1 MDSTL
6 ATDVPKQQQVSP
18 TKIMDTGMGFWASK
32 VLLTAVNIGLF
43 TRLGRGPASA
53 EKLKTKLG
61 LHERNLYD
69 FLDALVAMGFLLR
82 KGLKE
87 TAVYSNTPE
96 TDLYLDKNKSTYI
109 GSILEMCNNR
119 LYGFWDNLEEGLR
132 TGKPQN
138 EAKGGNKSFFEVLSS
153 DEKRLR
159 EYISA
164 MGGFQMENFMTFAR
178 NFDFSNYH
186 SLCDIGGAGG
196 NLATQVAASH
206 PHMECMTFDLPVVS
220 AIARENIKRLDF
232 TPRVKVVEGDFETD
246 EFPKA
251 DVITMGLILHQLGTE
266 SKASLIRK
274 AYDAL
279 PEGGALV
286 VIENIIDD
294 YRNSNAFGLLTSL
307 NMLIETQEG
316 YDFTAFD
323 FDKWARDVGFTRT
336 AKMSLAGPTS
346 AVIAYK

>member
-1 MDSTL
+1 MESTL
-6 ATDVPKQQQVSP
+6 ATEVPKQQQLSP

-53 EKLKTKLG
+53 EKLKIKLG

-69 FLDALVAMGFLLR
+69 FLDSLVAMGFLQR

-138 EAKGGNKSFFEVLSS
+138 EVKGGNKAYFEMLYS

-164 MGGFQMENFMTFAR
+164 MGGFQMANFMAFAR
-178 NFDFSNYH
+178 EFDFSNYH

-196 NLATQVAASH
+196 NLATQVAASQ
-206 PHMECMTFDLPVVS
+206 PHMECMTFDLPAVS
-220 AIARENIKRLDF
+220 AIARQNMERLDF
-232 TPRVKVVEGDFETD
+232 TPNVRVIEGDFETD
-246 EFPKA
+246 EFPEA
-251 DVITMGLILHQLGTE
+251 DVITMGLVLHTLGTQD
-266 SKASLIRK
+266 KMKLINK
-274 AYDAL
+274 AYNAL
-279 PEGGALV
+279 PKGGALV

-307 NMLIETQEG
+307 NMLIETYEG
-316 YDFTAFD
+316 YDFTALD
-323 FDKWARDVGFTRT
+323 FELWAREAGFDHFDT
-336 AKMSLAGPTS
+336 LQLNGPTS

>member
-1 MDSTL
+1 MESTL
-6 ATDVPKQQQVSP
+6 ATEVPKQQQVSP
-18 TKIMDTGMGFWASK
+18 TKIMNTGMGFWASK

-53 EKLKTKLG
+53 EKLKIKLG

-69 FLDALVAMGFLLR
+69 FLDALVAMGFLQR

-138 EAKGGNKSFFEVLSS
+138 EVKGGNKPYFEVLYS
-153 DEKRLR
+153 DEKRLK

-178 NFDFSNYH
+178 EFDFSDYH
-186 SLCDIGGAGG
+186 TLCDIGGAGG

-206 PHMECMTFDLPVVS
+206 PHMECITFDLPAVS
-220 AIARENIKRLDF
+220 SIARENIERLDF
-232 TPRVKVVEGDFETD
+232 TPRVHVVEGNFETD

-251 DVITMGLILHQLGTE
+251 DVLTMGLVLHGLGTE
-266 SKASLIRK
+266 GKMDLIKK

-279 PEGGALV
+279 PDGGALV

-294 YRNSNAFGLLTSL
+294 LRNSNAFGLLTSL
-307 NMLIETQEG
+307 NMLVETYEG
-316 YDFTAFD
+316 YDFTAAD
-323 FDKWARDVGFTRT
+323 FENWAREVGFRDT
-336 AKMSLAGPTS
+336 ARMPLAGPTS

>member
-1 MDSTL
+1 MESTL
-6 ATDVPKQQQVSP
+6 ATEVPKQQQVSP

-53 EKLKTKLG
+53 EKLKIKLG

-69 FLDALVAMGFLLR
+69 FLDSLVAMGFLQR

-87 TAVYSNTPE
+87 TALYSNTPE

-119 LYGFWDNLEEGLR
+119 LYGFWNNLEDGLR

-138 EAKGGNKSFFEVLSS
+138 EVRGGNKPFFEVLYS

-159 EYISA
+159 EYARA
-164 MGGFQMENFMTFAR
+164 MGGFQMGNFMTFAR
-178 NFDFSNYH
+178 EFDFSEYGT
-186 SLCDIGGAGG
+186 LCDIGGAGG

-206 PHMECMTFDLPVVS
+206 PHMRCMTFDLPEVS
-220 AIARENIKRLDF
+220 AIARENIERLDF
-232 TPRVKVVEGDFETD
+232 TPKVKVVEGDFEKD

-251 DVITMGLILHQLGTE
+251 DVITFGLILHGLGTE
-266 SKASLIRK
+266 GKKNLIGKAFKSLP
-274 AYDAL
+274 D
-279 PEGGALV
+279 GGALV

-294 YRNSNAFGLLTSL
+294 DRRTNAFGLLTSL
-307 NMLIETQEG
+307 NMLIETYDG
-316 YDFTAFD
+316 SDFTAYD
-323 FDKWARDVGFTRT
+323 FDKWAKEAGFTRT
-336 AKMSLAGPTS
+336 VKMPLTGPTS

>member
-1 MDSTL
+1 MESTL
-6 ATDVPKQQQVSP
+6 ATEVPKQQQLSP
-18 TKIMDTGMGFWASK
+18 TRIMDTGMGFWASK

-61 LHERNLYD
+61 LHDRNLYD
-69 FLDALVAMGFLLR
+69 FLDALVAMGFLQR

-87 TAVYSNTPE
+87 TALYSNAPD
-96 TDLYLDKNKSTYI
+96 TDLYLDKNKATYI

-132 TGKPQN
+132 TGEPQN
-138 EAKGGNKSFFEVLSS
+138 EAKGGDKPFFDLLYS

-178 NFDFSNYH
+178 EFDFDGYN

-196 NLATQVAASH
+196 NLATQVAASN
-206 PHMECMTFDLPVVS
+206 PHMECITFDLPAVS
-220 AIARENIKRLDF
+220 AIARENIERLDF
-232 TPRVKVVEGDFETD
+232 SPKVKVVEGDFEKD
-246 EFPKA
+246 DFPQA

-266 SKASLIRK
+266 AKKNMIAK
-274 AYDAL
+274 AYDTL

-307 NMLIETQEG
+307 NMMIETHEG
-316 YDFTAFD
+316 SDFTAHD
-323 FDKWARDVGFTRT
+323 FDLWARDAGFKRT
-336 AKMSLAGPTS
+336 SKITLSGPTS
-346 AVIAYK
+346 AVVAYK

>member
-1 MDSTL
+1 MESTL
-6 ATDVPKQQQVSP
+6 ATEVPKQQQISP

-69 FLDALVAMGFLLR
+69 FLDALVAMGFLQR

-87 TAVYSNTPE
+87 TAEYSNTPE

-138 EAKGGNKSFFEVLSS
+138 EVKGGNKPYFDVLYS

-164 MGGFQMENFMTFAR
+164 MGGFQMENFMSFAR
-178 NFDFSNYH
+178 NFDFSDYYT
-186 SLCDIGGAGG
+186 LCDVGGAGG
-196 NLATQVAASH
+196 NLATQVAASN
-206 PHMECMTFDLPVVS
+206 PHMECMTFDLPSVS
-220 AIARENIKRLDF
+220 AIARQNIERLDF
-232 TPRVKVVEGDFETD
+232 SPKVKVIEGDFDAD

-251 DVITMGLILHQLGTE
+251 DVITMGLVLHTLGTE
-266 SKASLIRK
+266 GKMKLINK
-274 AYDAL
+274 AYNAL
-279 PEGGALV
+279 PKGGALV
-286 VIENIIDD
+286 VIENVIDD
-294 YRNSNAFGLLTSL
+294 YRKSNAFGLLTSL
-307 NMLIETQEG
+307 NMLIETYEG
-316 YDFTAFD
+316 YDFTAMD
-323 FDKWARDVGFTRT
+323 FEIWAREAGFDHVE
-336 AKMSLAGPTS
+336 KMALTGPTS